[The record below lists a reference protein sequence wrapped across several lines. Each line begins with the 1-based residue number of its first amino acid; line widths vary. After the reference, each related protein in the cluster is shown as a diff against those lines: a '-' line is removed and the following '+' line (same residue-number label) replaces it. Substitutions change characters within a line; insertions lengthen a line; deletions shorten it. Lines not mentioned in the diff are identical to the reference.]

1 MQVLVWERAV
11 KPSMSE
17 VLVPGK
23 EGREAGREVSYLVP
37 DVREIGTAIV
47 ETQSFKP
54 EFPSLV
60 PSTRYATVIL

>member
-1 MQVLVWERAV
+1 
-11 KPSMSE
+11 MSE